1 MNKRITV
8 RQDRRNFGSAR
19 VICNLHSCRIKIA
32 LVFSQSDA
40 RNFISFFFFFFLFF
54 LTALLTITNVT
65 YSKLNSQEG
74 RKEAVVE
81 KLVGGENLQI

>member
-19 VICNLHSCRIKIA
+19 VICNLHSCRMKIA

-40 RNFISFFFFFFLFF
+40 RNFFGFFFFFLFY

>member
-19 VICNLHSCRIKIA
+19 VICNLHSCRMKIA

-40 RNFISFFFFFFLFF
+40 RNFFFK
-54 LTALLTITNVT
+54 TALLTITHVT
-65 YSKLNSQEG
+65 YRKLNSQE
-74 RKEAVVE
+74 K
-81 KLVGGENLQI
+81 K